1 MACFG
6 GPEIVNNGLIE
17 VIEPYFFTGGS
28 AETLINKKTA
38 STMSVNNF
46 TKGTS
51 TGITTFQ
58 SNVGA
63 DGAGTSYITIS
74 RNTSLETGSITYS
87 VWFNLK
93 GIAINA
99 GANNNWRTFLSAN
112 NGTGGSPLSMI
123 LEQTLFVNFTT
134 TIGGLLRRYV
144 NNNFN
149 PYPVTSNGWQNLV
162 FTYNST
168 TGIAECYKN
177 SALVISGPMYTDAG
191 VSNATTAG
199 SQLTY
204 NTYQSNG
211 FKIYGGSQTGANPNG
226 DGMVPGELGVIHIYN
241 KALTAAEVLQNFNAL
256 RGRYGI

>member
-1 MACFG
+1 MSLG
-6 GPEIVNNGLIE
+6 HGVSVVKNGLIE
-17 VIEPYFFTGGS
+17 IVEPAYATGNATDVVRNKLSQSTITAYNFSKGNVLPVT
-28 AETLINKKTA
+28 TLL
-38 STMSVNNF
+38 
-46 TKGTS
+46 
-51 TGITTFQ
+51 
-58 SNVGA
+58 SNV
-63 DGAGTSYITIS
+63 DPTGAGTSYVTIT
-74 RNTSLETGSITYS
+74 RNTALETGSITYS

-93 GIAINA
+93 GIAINV

-123 LEQTLFVNFTT
+123 LEQTLFINFTT

-149 PYPVTSNGWQNLV
+149 PYQVTSDGWQNLV

-177 SALVISGPMYTDAG
+177 SVLVISGPMYTDAG

-204 NTYQSNG
+204 NTYQTNG
-211 FKIYGGSQTGANPNG
+211 FKIYGGTQTVANPNG

-241 KALTAAEVLQNFNAL
+241 RALTAAEILQNFDAL